1 MLLLSRILGMAVR
14 GLDLEVLGRVSD
26 MTVNIGHHD
35 AAVVDRL
42 LVHVAGG
49 RDLLFDWAAVEHFGL
64 DDLRVA
70 TCGVPVASM
79 NEYLGE
85 QELLLRR
92 DVLDTQIA
100 DVAGQRLARVA
111 DVVLARR
118 RDGRLDVVAV
128 DVGFGAVLRRLGLQR
143 LAARANGDAVA
154 WTDLHLTS
162 ARGHAVQLAT
172 SRSAVHRLDPR
183 ALAALVSRLD
193 VAAAVDVLEARG
205 HDVAAD
211 VVELSGPVIGERMLR
226 AMADAEAADVVAAMP
241 AEQASRWHRLLARP
255 RLLRGRP
262 VLRSHLWPRRRPR
275 HETTR

>member
-1 MLLLSRILGMAVR
+1 MAVR
-14 GLDLEVLGRVSD
+14 GLNQQVMGRVTD
-26 MTVNIGHHD
+26 MTVNIGDHD
-35 AAVVDRL
+35 AAVVDRV

-49 RDLLFDWAAVEHFGL
+49 RHLLFDWAAVEHFGV
-64 DDLRVA
+64 DGIRVA
-70 TCGVPVASM
+70 SDGVPVAST
-79 NEYLGE
+79 NVHLGD
-85 QELLLRR
+85 QELLMHR
-92 DVLDTQIA
+92 DVLDTQIV

-118 RDGRLDVVAV
+118 RDGRLEVVAV

-172 SRSAVHRLDPR
+172 PRSAVHRLDPR
-183 ALAALVSRLD
+183 GLAGLVSRLD
-193 VAAAVDVLEARG
+193 VTAAVDVLEARG

-211 VVELSGPVIGERMLR
+211 VVELSGPVVGERMLR
-226 AMADAEAADVVAAMP
+226 AMADAEAAHVVASMP

-262 VLRSHLWPRRRPR
+262 VLRSHLWPRRRHGR
-275 HETTR
+275 ETAR